1 MTEESTGASLVQELP
16 WDSDFFGLPIGRVP
30 LDRPSPTDVAEAI
43 GAARRSGVACLYL
56 TCAADEVVGVTAA
69 VRGGFRVVD
78 VRVTLDRSME
88 LSEKTVAT
96 VPTAERG
103 ATFPPS
109 TRRAQ
114 ESDLP
119 RLARLART
127 AFQESRFFV
136 DGRFPRS
143 RVEDLY
149 QRWLERDYSSAD
161 GVVVVED
168 VETSGG
174 QTAGFASG
182 LFQGDTARVGLVA
195 VAPEFRG
202 QGIGSRIVSGLLRE
216 FAGRRARRTVVVTQ
230 ARNRAAI
237 RLYEEAGFRAFAI
250 EVTLHW
256 WADENPV

>member
-1 MTEESTGASLVQELP
+1 MTEESTGAPLVQELP

-88 LSEKTVAT
+88 PTEQTVA
-96 VPTAERG
+96 TAERG
-103 ATFPPS
+103 ATVPPS

-114 ESDLP
+114 DSDLP
-119 RLARLART
+119 RLAPLART

-174 QTAGFASG
+174 KTAGFASG
-182 LFQGDTARVGLVA
+182 LLPGDTARVGLVA

-237 RLYEEAGFRAFAI
+237 RLYEEVGFRASAI